1 MENRQT
7 DGCYVCLNDNDNNFL
22 ILVFSLLFG
31 VGIIFPQ
38 KELLTYFYRKFFML
52 YKILNIVLSH

>member
-1 MENRQT
+1 M
-7 DGCYVCLNDNDNNFL
+7 GGYVCLNDNDNNFL

>member
-7 DGCYVCLNDNDNNFL
+7 DGGYVCLNDNDNNFL

-31 VGIIFPQ
+31 VGITFPQ

>member
-1 MENRQT
+1 MEKSPDRW
-7 DGCYVCLNDNDNNFL
+7 GYVCLNDNDNNFL

-38 KELLTYFYRKFFML
+38 KDLLTYFYRKFFML